1 MKKKVKIII
10 IVVLIVAIVVGCIAG
25 GIHYKNSKG
34 IADVISVSSISTTDD
49 NTSLTSEGMVC
60 DDACQTVYLTEGQ
73 KVTDVYVTEG
83 TQVKAGDKLM
93 AMM

>member
-25 GIHYKNSKG
+25 GIYYKNSKG

-49 NTSLTSEGMVC
+49 NTSLTEKLFSITLILTKKFCRFSGITKMVIW
-60 DDACQTVYLTEGQ
+60 
-73 KVTDVYVTEG
+73 
-83 TQVKAGDKLM
+83 
-93 AMM
+93 